1 MYSSSSED
9 EQIPEIKYGYISF
22 DSDTDTPINQ
32 KSKINDYHLQ
42 NPLNNDTNWSVQRT
56 TISKDQ
62 YSSSDDE
69 NSHFDRFAKRYSG
82 SDSNKN
88 DNLFFSSFSKENINT
103 NNKKDSYFKSKLLTS
118 TNQIINNTQNYDFS
132 PLAKE
137 NCNINNNND
146 NFFKPTHSKYSNEE
160 KNNYHPVE
168 FFDNNNNNDKDI
180 KPAPSRYSNK
190 DENNF
195 HTVEFFDNNNNND
208 KDIKPAHPRYSNEKK
223 NNYHTVEFFGNNNN
237 NDNIFKPAPSRYS
250 NKDENNFHTVEFF
263 DNNNNNDK
271 DIKPAPS
278 RYSNEEENIFFANKT
293 LIANNN
299 ENNHIIS
306 YSLNNNNETLTN
318 HHHIN
323 NNGDRINNNGDCIK
337 NNRDST
343 NDSGSSINDV
353 NDSIIKP
360 VSCYKWPF
368 LLENYQ
374 NLLSFKEQF
383 SKYYTLNRPFHE
395 LVKYGIIIFDKLSN
409 NSSYDIMEFIQKSLK
424 IKKITHSGTLDSNMS
439 GLLIIFIENATR
451 IASLL
456 QKADKE
462 YLVIMRLFEAVDK
475 SRIQKALNFLTGP
488 IYQSPPQNS
497 VSLNK
502 QIRVREIYKNKLI
515 KYDPDNKNVII
526 KIACEAGTYIRI
538 LCDHIGLIL
547 GVGSKVEEIRRRKIG
562 LISEG
567 DYIYGEKAM
576 VTMNDIMNAKRKLD
590 LNGDESLM
598 RHVIRP
604 LECLLTNYKRIIL
617 HDAGID
623 KTCYGTKVTSL
634 DISKFDNDIN
644 VDDMVVIVSKRGEA
658 VAIGIALLSSN
669 DMLKFDRRYHAAK
682 IKRVIMD
689 RGTFNRDWQN
699 CPVFR
704 EKKRLIDAGMLDEN
718 GRPNKKTPQNWLR
731 DYLNK
736 ELNESSNIPNE
747 KENQIKSVPFSRK
760 RLIFG

>member
-32 KSKINDYHLQ
+32 KSKINDYHPQ

-118 TNQIINNTQNYDFS
+118 TNQKINNTQNYDFS

-160 KNNYHPVE
+160 KNNYHTVE
-168 FFDNNNNNDKDI
+168 FFDNNNNNDNFF

-208 KDIKPAHPRYSNEKK
+208 KDIKPAH
-223 NNYHTVEFFGNNNN
+223 
-237 NDNIFKPAPSRYS
+237 
-250 NKDENNFHTVEFF
+250 
-263 DNNNNNDK
+263 
-271 DIKPAPS
+271 S

-306 YSLNNNNETLTN
+306 YNLNNNNETLTN
-318 HHHIN
+318 YHHIN

-383 SKYYTLNRPFHE
+383 SKYYTLNRTFHE

-409 NSSYDIMEFIQKSLK
+409 NSSYDIMVFIQKSLK
-424 IKKITHSGTLDSNMS
+424 IKKITHSGNLDSNMS

-526 KIACEAGTYIRI
+526 KIACEAGTYIHI

-699 CPVFR
+699 GPVFR

-747 KENQIKSVPFSRK
+747 KETQ
-760 RLIFG
+760 